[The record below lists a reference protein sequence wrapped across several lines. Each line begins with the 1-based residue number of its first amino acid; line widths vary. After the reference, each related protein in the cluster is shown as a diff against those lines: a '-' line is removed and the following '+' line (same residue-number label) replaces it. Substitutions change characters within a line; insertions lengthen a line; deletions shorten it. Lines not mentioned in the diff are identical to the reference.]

1 MWIIDY
7 YEDVVERKGLNH
19 EKVIGLI
26 RAFSNRGIGN
36 IMISEI
42 RPEYSEAGCEIMYT
56 VRLYQGYAFRRFYN
70 ENAAMIAYFMART
83 RYYSVQIREEETE
96 HDEEID
102 TIRCAA
108 CRDR

>member
-7 YEDVVERKGLNH
+7 YEDVVERKGLKH
-19 EKVIGLI
+19 EAVIELI
-26 RAFSNRGIGN
+26 RSFSNRGIGDFL
-36 IMISEI
+36 ISEI
-42 RPEYSEAGCEIMYT
+42 RPDYSEAAYELLYT

-83 RYYSVQIREEETE
+83 RYYSVQVREEETE
-96 HDEEID
+96 DDEEID
-102 TIRCAA
+102 NVRCAA